1 MTCIIHM
8 YTYIRL
14 EQSRKLSVINVLV
27 GNMARSAEG
36 KINKMNNV
44 KYNK

>member
-1 MTCIIHM
+1 MTFIIHM

-14 EQSRKLSVINVLV
+14 KQSRKSSVINVLV

-36 KINKMNNV
+36 EINKMNNI

>member
-1 MTCIIHM
+1 M

-14 EQSRKLSVINVLV
+14 EQSRKLSVNVLV
-27 GNMARSAEG
+27 GNIARSAED
-36 KINKMNNV
+36 KINKMNNI